1 MEVVVVVEVEGE
13 EEEVGKVEE
22 EAAILAK
29 LVEEIRAR
37 EKEICTLDASSTAL
51 TPKWS
56 RERSIS

>member
-29 LVEEIRAR
+29 LVEEIRDR
-37 EKEICTLDASSTAL
+37 GVLEQGPTTQVGE
-51 TPKWS
+51 
-56 RERSIS
+56 E